1 MQLILTNL
9 LHFDLDLTSSQIL
22 ILSLC
27 LEYLEVGNLY
37 FSVPVVPGVPP
48 FWMCKQE
55 NPEDN
60 MMSKLNAKEEKV
72 LCKVSWV
79 SREEYTG

>member
-37 FSVPVVPGVPP
+37 FSVPVVPGVLP

-55 NPEDN
+55 KSRGQYDV
-60 MMSKLNAKEEKV
+60 KAK
-72 LCKVSWV
+72 CKRRKSSLQSVM
-79 SREEYTG
+79 GQ

>member
-9 LHFDLDLTSSQIL
+9 LHFDLTSSQIL

-27 LEYLEVGNLY
+27 LEYLEVGNLF
-37 FSVPVVPGVPP
+37 FSVPSLPGVVA

-55 NPEDN
+55 NPKDN
-60 MMSKLNAKEEKV
+60 TRSKLNAKEEGV
-72 LCKVSWV
+72 TCKVNVSWL
-79 SREEYTG
+79 SREDYIG